1 MRTLLL
7 LLAVGCQSGTAETGE
22 VPAHCSDAP
31 VLTWANFGESFL
43 TQYCQ
48 ACHSASSPNRNGAP
62 EDVRFDTEEE
72 AWSWAEEIL
81 SVTTSTPPRMP
92 PEGGVHEDDQQ
103 KLTWWLDCN

>member
-1 MRTLLL
+1 ML
-7 LLAVGCQSGTAETGE
+7 
-22 VPAHCSDAP
+22 PCSPGPIWGVLPHP
-31 VLTWANFGESFL
+31 VLPGLSLRLF
-43 TQYCQ
+43 
-48 ACHSASSPNRNGAP
+48 PNRNGAP